1 MFLAMFFRKGIQP
14 TEVGVAGWDQL
25 RLGGVVADRSHQ
37 RRPALGQRHSD
48 QTVEPSWRQ
57 HGVVIE
63 QHQEPARGGAQSLV
77 DAGWVAAVG
86 FIADHLDPDRLRP
99 GLGLRQQLRCRVSRT
114 IVDEYQFV
122 WQASAPAQTLQATA
136 SRLHFVEAEDDNRR
150 QIVGLQRRSKPIF
163 GGNDAGRGLRQKSA
177 LMAEAPM
184 RFGVA

>member
-1 MFLAMFFRKGIQP
+1 M
-14 TEVGVAGWDQL
+14 EED
-25 RLGGVVADRSHQ
+25 
-37 RRPALGQRHSD
+37 
-48 QTVEPSWRQ
+48 E
-57 HGVVIE
+57 
-63 QHQEPARGGAQSLV
+63 EPAGGGAESLV
-77 DAGWVAAVG
+77 DAGWVAGVG

-163 GGNDAGRGLRQKSA
+163 GGHAAR
-177 LMAEAPM
+177 P
-184 RFGVA
+184 